1 MKLKELLKHH
11 NIQFPANATHAVQDG
26 DREIKFASS
35 SNVELDEGI
44 WLRGDS
50 VIHVAEVFDLPLASD
65 WDTAIVAKQNWIQIT
80 REQIKSMEFDL
91 QEALAGQ
98 PVVLRN
104 GAKAFVRH
112 FETDVETDFPLL
124 GCMRVKFSYR
134 TVGWTREGR
143 NFSSSTLESDFDIVG
158 MWIEPAVFNH
168 WDALDPKWKFI
179 AADEDGSICV
189 FTTKPDKDE
198 TFWDTREGDYSY
210 ATDLFNFQ
218 YTDWE
223 HSLVERPSEELL

>member
-11 NIQFPANATHAVQDG
+11 NIAWPEGATHAVQDG

-50 VIHVAEVFDLPLASD
+50 VIHVAGVFDLPLASD

-80 REQIKSMEFDL
+80 REQIKPMEFDL

-104 GAKAFVRH
+104 GEKAFVRH
-112 FETDVETDFPLL
+112 HETEVKLLRPLIGFMCSGDTEAWSLQGGYLNDFT
-124 GCMRVKFSYR
+124 SEY
-134 TVGWTREGR
+134 
-143 NFSSSTLESDFDIVG
+143 DIVG

-198 TFWDTREGDYSY
+198 TFWDTREGDYTY

-223 HSLVERPSEELL
+223 HSLVERPTEELL